1 MNRNQAIKNLFAE
14 LTDQG
19 ETPTSTVKT
28 LAERYDLTTTRIWQ
42 ILGISAKEAK
52 RGAKLSEKTVC
63 PPISGQAQKADVAA
77 YSETIVNDVDSDEFF
92 TFVSPIKQ
100 TIPVTA
106 KCVVGEK
113 IKPLPIDDD
122 LLEIDDSDWA
132 NWKPEVLDTD
142 DRQQIY
148 ERFMSAAGTS
158 EEESEPTT
166 NDLLNKI
173 SDRIGKLENKVNAP
187 FVHTPDRDVKVE
199 LNREVT
205 TEIFLSDIHLHP
217 EHSQGHDPAALALIE
232 EVIKTIQPDIIYF
245 GGDIGDY
252 YAASRYDGVPILKTP
267 EAYEGEIE
275 YVRQRVG
282 EIIANAPNARV
293 FWDDEDGNHGRRM
306 KKSVFANAPWLI
318 NRIKNVEADLDL
330 ERFDVKC
337 VRDGFKVGKLA
348 HWHGDDLPG
357 AGAHIAKA
365 KFMRELDNIIFG
377 HHHNFSEHIQKKP
390 DGGYYGAF
398 GNGCLQWLSTDYAPR
413 PNWQQGARVV
423 QYSKSGNFHV
433 DKILVHKPSVWSP
446 HAETIYAGT
455 HFKVDMSK

>member
-1 MNRNQAIKNLFAE
+1 MTRNEIIQKTYETLFS
-14 LTDQG
+14 QG
-19 ETPTSTVKT
+19 ESHNDILAS
-28 LAERYDLTTTRIWQ
+28 LAERHDLTTERIKQ
-42 ILGISAKEAK
+42 IVGVSAKEAK
-52 RGAKLSEKTVC
+52 KRAKAREVE
-63 PPISGQAQKADVAA
+63 A
-77 YSETIVNDVDSDEFF
+77 YSETVNNNIDSDNPLELVWTNAPEADEFYQSQSIAPDLSMF
-92 TFVSPIKQ
+92 GLKATAPEPKKYVRSSSGATPEQIK
-100 TIPVTA
+100 A
-106 KCVVGEK
+106 ARERF
-113 IKPLPIDDD
+113 D
-122 LLEIDDSDWA
+122 EIHEQR
-132 NWKPEVLDTD
+132 KPENTYKLL
-142 DRQQIY
+142 
-148 ERFMSAAGTS
+148 S
-158 EEESEPTT
+158 E
-166 NDLLNKI
+166 I
-173 SDRIGKLENKVNAP
+173 SNRIGNLESKVNAP

-199 LNREVT
+199 LSREVT
-205 TEIFLSDIHLHP
+205 TEVFLSDIHLHP

-232 EVIKTIQPDIIYF
+232 QVIKAIQPDIIYF

-293 FWDDEDGNHGRRM
+293 YWDDEDGNHGRRM